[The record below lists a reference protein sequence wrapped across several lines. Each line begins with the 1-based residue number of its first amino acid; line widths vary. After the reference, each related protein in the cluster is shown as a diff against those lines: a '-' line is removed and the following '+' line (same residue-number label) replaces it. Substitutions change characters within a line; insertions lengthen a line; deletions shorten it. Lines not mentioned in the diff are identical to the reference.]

1 MIQFAYAYFMHI
13 IRGLNTQTIV
23 DELPLIVYSEESAR
37 QSTSTKFVVRTL
49 AVSRKVSKSLR
60 WTWTSWAISWTW
72 MFEHTAIPNW
82 LTSLHFCELHFIA
95 NHLADS
101 RLGSLFV
108 GRSVPCS
115 ASNDLRSGAHQHIPA
130 NTRAVDSIKMLVRY
144 TMRFIVW
151 AS

>member
-60 WTWTSWAISWTW
+60 
-72 MFEHTAIPNW
+72 
-82 LTSLHFCELHFIA
+82 
-95 NHLADS
+95 
-101 RLGSLFV
+101 
-108 GRSVPCS
+108 
-115 ASNDLRSGAHQHIPA
+115 
-130 NTRAVDSIKMLVRY
+130 
-144 TMRFIVW
+144 
-151 AS
+151 